1 MTITRES
8 LVEHF
13 GGLSDGE
20 LVAQVQSG
28 ELTELAREVAA
39 AEMRLRSLDVP
50 PDAAQPADPLA
61 APDGGVASA
70 SGSEDMVLLA
80 RFDDPSSAYLL
91 QSRLEAEG
99 IPSMI
104 ADALAYLNTFGL
116 AIGGVRVLVPQ
127 SYLAQGA
134 EIKRRIERGDF
145 RLDDKADVE

>member
-1 MTITRES
+1 MTITREN
-8 LVEHF
+8 LAEHF
-13 GGLSDGE
+13 GSLSDGE
-20 LVAQVQSG
+20 LVAQLQSG

-39 AEMRLRSLDVP
+39 AEMRSRNLDVP
-50 PDAAQPADPLA
+50 SDPAPPAGPLA
-61 APDGGVASA
+61 APEGGDASA

-91 QSRLEAEG
+91 QSRLEGEG
-99 IPSMI
+99 IPSMV

-134 EIKRRIERGDF
+134 ELKRRIDRGDF
-145 RLDDKADVE
+145 RLDDKAEVE